1 MIATAYKHS
10 TLAAEYDAIV
20 IGSGIGGLCVAALL
34 AKHAAQRVLV
44 LERHYTAGGF
54 THVFARPG
62 FEWDVGV
69 HYVGRVNDSRSRER
83 AAFDHVT
90 EGRLRWQALPD
101 IFDRTRIGE
110 LRFDFAAGTERFRD
124 DLRRQFPAERKGI
137 DGYLGAVHAVAR
149 ASGLFWAEKVV
160 PEAVAKVAGS
170 AMRGAFLRYARRTT
184 ADVLSDFTANR
195 ELRAILAAQWG
206 NYGLAPGR
214 SSFAMHAIIAH
225 HYLEGAAYP
234 IGGAASIASA
244 IAPAIERAGGA
255 IVVAA
260 EVAEI
265 LVERDRAVGVR
276 IVDGREIRAKTV
288 ISDAGA
294 ATTFGNLIA
303 PDAASRLRTAR
314 VLETLEPSPAHLC
327 LYVGMTGPA
336 CGGDVVASN
345 LWVHPGLDFDANV
358 ARSAADPD
366 AAFPLLFISYP
377 SAKDPTFAVRYPDH
391 ATAEIV
397 VPVPFGWFDPWAN
410 SRWKHRG
417 AGYDAFKERLTGRLL
432 GEFAVHAPEASRRVA
447 YAELSTP
454 LTTRHFANAPRG
466 ATYGTSATPARF
478 LSRAIG
484 PRTPIRGLFL
494 TGTDACSEGVTG
506 ALFGGVMSA
515 SAILGRNLLPTVTR
529 PFEASR
535 SMTTDRLS
543 TAR

>member
-1 MIATAYKHS
+1 MIGKAYKHT
-10 TLAAEYDAIV
+10 TLDTEYDAIV
-20 IGSGIGGLCVAALL
+20 IGSGIGGLSAAALL
-34 AKHAAQRVLV
+34 AKHAARRVLV
-44 LERHYTAGGF
+44 LERHSTAGGF

-69 HYVGRVNDSRSRER
+69 HYVGRVADPRSRER

-90 EGRLRWQALPD
+90 EGRLCWQALPD
-101 IFDRTRIGE
+101 VFDRVRIAE
-110 LRFDFAAGTERFRD
+110 LRFDFGAGTERFRD
-124 DLRRQFPAERKGI
+124 DLRRRFPAERKAI
-137 DGYLGAVHAVAR
+137 DGYLDAVHGVAR

-160 PEAVAKVAGS
+160 PAAVANVVGS
-170 AMRGAFLRYARRTT
+170 AMRAPFLRYARRTT

-195 ELRAILAAQWG
+195 ELRAILTAQWG
-206 NYGLAPGR
+206 NYGLAPGQ
-214 SSFAMHAIIAH
+214 SSFAMHAIITH

-234 IGGAASIASA
+234 AGGAASIAAA

-265 LVERDRAVGVR
+265 LVERYRAVGVR
-276 IVDGREIRAKTV
+276 IADGREIRAKTV

-294 ATTFGNLIA
+294 TTTFGSLIA
-303 PDAASRLRTAR
+303 PGAASLSRTAR
-314 VLETLEPSPAHLC
+314 ALQTLEPSPAHLC

-336 CGGDVVASN
+336 NGGDAVASN

-366 AAFPLLFISYP
+366 APFPLLFISFP
-377 SAKDPTFAVRYPDH
+377 SAKDPAFAARLPDR

-397 VPVPFGWFDPWAN
+397 VPAPFGWFEPWAN

-417 AGYDAFKERLTGRLL
+417 AGYDAFKARLTERLL
-432 GEFAVHAPEASRRVA
+432 GEFAVHAPEASRRIT

-454 LTTRHFANAPRG
+454 LSTRHFANAPRG

-478 LSRAIG
+478 LSRTIG
-484 PRTPIRGLFL
+484 PRTPIRDLFL

-506 ALFGGVMSA
+506 ALFGGILAA
-515 SAILGRNLLPTVTR
+515 SAILGRNLLSEINR
-529 PFEASR
+529 PQRDASTKSIR
-535 SMTTDRLS
+535 
-543 TAR
+543 

>member
-10 TLAAEYDAIV
+10 TLASEYDAIV
-20 IGSGIGGLCVAALL
+20 IGSGIGGLSVAALL

-69 HYVGRVNDSRSRER
+69 HYVGRVADSRSRER

-90 EGRLRWQALPD
+90 EGRLRWQALPE
-101 IFDRTRIGE
+101 IFDRIRIGE
-110 LRFDFAAGTERFRD
+110 LHFDVAAGTERYRD
-124 DLRRQFPAERKGI
+124 DLRRQFPAERKAI

-149 ASGLFWAEKVV
+149 ASALFWAEKVV
-160 PEAVAKVAGS
+160 PAAIEKLAGS
-170 AMRGAFLRYARRTT
+170 AMRGPFLRYARRTT
-184 ADVLSDFTANR
+184 ADVLSDFTTNR
-195 ELRAILAAQWG
+195 ELRAILTAQWG

-234 IGGAASIASA
+234 AGGAASIAAA

-265 LVERDRAVGVR
+265 LIERDRAVGVR
-276 IVDGREIRAKTV
+276 IADGREIRAQTV

-294 ATTFGNLIA
+294 AATFGSLIA
-303 PDAASRLRTAR
+303 PAAASRLRTTR
-314 VLETLEPSPAHLC
+314 LLQTLEPSMAHLC

-336 CGGDVVASN
+336 CGGDVAASN
-345 LWVHPGLDFDANV
+345 LWIHPGLDFDANV
-358 ARSAADPD
+358 ARSAADPE

-377 SAKDPTFAVRYPDH
+377 SAKDPTFAARFPDR

-397 VPVPFGWFDPWAN
+397 VPAPFGWFEPWAN
-410 SRWKHRG
+410 SHWKRRG
-417 AGYDAFKERLTGRLL
+417 ASYDAFKARLTERLL
-432 GEFAVHAPEASRRVA
+432 GEFALAAPEASRRVA

-454 LTTRHFANAPRG
+454 LSTRHFANAARG

-478 LSRAIG
+478 LSRTIG

-506 ALFGGVMSA
+506 ALFGGILAA
-515 SAILGRNLLPTVTR
+515 SAILGRNLLGEMNRPANARAAARTR
-529 PFEASR
+529 RPPR
-535 SMTTDRLS
+535 
-543 TAR
+543 